1 MDARDKSGE
10 VGVPDVRGLGRLAVG
25 AFVAWHVIA
34 IVCAGLALPE
44 PTRGWLISA
53 VGPYLRATG
62 CWEVWDM
69 FAPNPPV
76 VNTRLSARVTLASGE
91 VRLWRFPGLD
101 GLSMSQR
108 TLRQLDRQ
116 WSDRLSRPENAAA
129 WPDAARYIGRL
140 HAQQGLE
147 PRRVELI
154 REQVDIPPMAAPEEQ
169 RSRSGP
175 AVTRRKMCFFTL
187 ELPAGAGP

>member
-1 MDARDKSGE
+1 MNARDKSGA
-10 VGVPDVRGLGRLAVG
+10 VGASDVRGPGRLAVG

-44 PTRGWLISA
+44 PARGWLVSA

-91 VRLWRFPGLD
+91 VRLWRFPGLE
-101 GLSMSQR
+101 GLSMAQR

-140 HAQQGLE
+140 HERQGLA

-154 REQVDIPPMAAPEEQ
+154 REQVDIPPMGAPREQ
-169 RSRSGP
+169 RGRGRS
-175 AVTRRKMCFFTL
+175 ARTRREVCFFTL
-187 ELPAGAGP
+187 ELPAGEGS